1 MAIECKYDQKSG
13 KVTIVLDALAEP
25 RESATGKTMVLASTQ
40 GNQSTT
46 AQYNGRPLTVGA
58 NVYFKP

>member
-1 MAIECKYDQKSG
+1 MAVECKYDPKTN
-13 KVTIVLDALAEP
+13 KITITMDALTEP
-25 RESATGKTMVLASTQ
+25 RESSSGKTMVLGSTQ

-46 AQYNGRPLTVGA
+46 AQYNGRPLIVGA